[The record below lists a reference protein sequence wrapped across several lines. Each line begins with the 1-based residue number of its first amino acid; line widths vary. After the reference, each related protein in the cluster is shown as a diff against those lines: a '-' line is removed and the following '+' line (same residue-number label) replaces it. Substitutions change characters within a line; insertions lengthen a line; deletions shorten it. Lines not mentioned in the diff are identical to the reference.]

1 MIDYFFSFKGRIPRK
16 HYWISTL
23 VIISL
28 AILAFAIGFGLLE
41 LGIGMV
47 AAFALPAILF
57 AVIVVASFSIGLRRL
72 HDRNKGWRWLIPF
85 YILPTILDAERL
97 GLAANS
103 LLFWVVTAIGLGLSI
118 WALVDLGFL
127 RGTDGPN
134 EYGEDPLNPMPTADV
149 FE

>member
-1 MIDYFFSFKGRIPRK
+1 
-16 HYWISTL
+16 
-23 VIISL
+23 
-28 AILAFAIGFGLLE
+28 
-41 LGIGMV
+41 
-47 AAFALPAILF
+47 
-57 AVIVVASFSIGLRRL
+57 
-72 HDRNKGWRWLIPF
+72 
-85 YILPTILDAERL
+85 LDAERL

-103 LLFWVVTAIGLGLSI
+103 PLFWVVTAIGFGLSI